1 MLFLLKTDKL
11 KRKAIN
17 GLYKDLQYLG
27 SELELGSRSPNP
39 HPRVDSCRIDRR
51 DCTVVTCLTE
61 GTSLIKRTLVLAT
74 GDKTYKEGENS
85 HDETI
90 KKIFRRKSM
99 LGCTCLRS

>member
-1 MLFLLKTDKL
+1 MVYTKT
-11 KRKAIN
+11 
-17 GLYKDLQYLG
+17 GC
-27 SELELGSRSPNP
+27 RSPNP
-39 HPRVDSCRIDRR
+39 HPRVDSSRIDCR

-90 KKIFRRKSM
+90 KKIFHQKSM